1 MRKQAL
7 SAAAILVF
15 GFVAA
20 TPELG
25 RAEDSTVS
33 WSFRNNHPNSV
44 QLEFYSQDRNAAWPG
59 GGRAY
64 VLRDYDIHTFNLNC
78 WFGEKICYG
87 AWSMATPANT
97 GVLVS
102 MAVRA
107 AKTAVS
113 PVRMDTWGRTISI
126 PESGA
131 LSIRPRWHASPRPLH
146 EHTEA

>member
-59 GGRAY
+59 DGRAY

-87 AWSMATPANT
+87 AWVDGNASEYWGAGLDGSQSCANCCIT
-97 GVLVS
+97 CQNGHMGTHNLN
-102 MAVRA
+102 
-107 AKTAVS
+107 
-113 PVRMDTWGRTISI
+113 P
-126 PESGA
+126 
-131 LSIRPRWHASPRPLH
+131 
-146 EHTEA
+146 